1 MMEKLS
7 KKDQMELIS
16 KTDVLIGVHGNGLT
30 NEIWMKPGGAV
41 LESEYGIERRKR
53 RGEEERELTSSI
65 STRFPFLSIR

>member
-41 LESEYGIERRKR
+41 LESEFSIERE
-53 RGEEERELTSSI
+53 RGWSVGGREVRS
-65 STRFPFLSIR
+65 LS